1 MTVAAPPRPI
11 LQMEGI
17 TKDFPGVRALS
28 GVTFSCLP
36 GEVHAL
42 VGENGAGK
50 STLMRVLSG
59 VYPDYEGTITIS
71 GQHVR
76 FASTRDAERAGISII
91 HQELNLVDGLSVA
104 ENIFLGREPS
114 RFGLVDFGRMNAQA
128 RALLAEL
135 GMELDPRTPVRALS
149 VGQQQ
154 MVEIAKALSVDAR
167 IIVMDEPTSALTEHE
182 VEALFSIV
190 RGLRQRGVTVIYI
203 THKID
208 EIFLIADRVTVLR
221 DGHLVGTRRVSE
233 VTRNELVSMMVGR
246 PLSNMYPERTPRP
259 GRVALEVLNW
269 SLEDPIVRGRYIL
282 RDVSF
287 SVREGEIL
295 GIAGLMGAGRTEL
308 VESIFGAH
316 PGRRSG
322 RVRLWGKEISI
333 GSPQDA
339 IRHGIGLVTEDRKR
353 TGLVLQMTVTH
364 NITLAHLRAL
374 CRMGLIDF
382 GAERRVAQTQAQ
394 RMRLRAAGL
403 GVLVSTLSG
412 GNQQKVVLGKWLATS
427 PKVLFL
433 DEPTRG
439 IDVGAKAEVY
449 SIMSELAASG
459 MAIVM
464 VSSELPEILGMSDRI
479 LVLHEGRVAGELSR
493 EEASEERIMF
503 LATGGE

>member
-1 MTVAAPPRPI
+1 MTVAAPPLPI

-50 STLMRVLSG
+50 STLMRILSG

-71 GQHVR
+71 GRHVR

-128 RALLAEL
+128 RTLLAEL

-182 VEALFSIV
+182 VEALFGIV

-269 SLEDPIVRGRYIL
+269 SLEDPVVRGRYIL

-322 RVRLWGKEISI
+322 RLRLWGKEISI

-353 TGLVLQMTVTH
+353 TGLVLQMAVIH

-479 LVLHEGRVAGELSR
+479 LVLHEGRVAGELGR